1 MSGVNQFFVE
11 RQLIIII
18 TVLSFNIES
27 PIMHSHSQ
35 ALLMSSTGR
44 AATPQMISRKKNQA
58 PSVCGYA
65 LLTSIIAAFHL
76 YVEPILAT

>member
-1 MSGVNQFFVE
+1 MSVLNQPVVG
-11 RQLIIII
+11 RQLIISI

-35 ALLMSSTGR
+35 ALLMNSTGR
-44 AATPQMISRKKNQA
+44 AVTPQMILRKKNQA
-58 PSVCGYA
+58 PSACGYA

-76 YVEPILAT
+76 YVGPILAT